1 MKDLTDGVERA
12 MDAIYNQFAT
22 MCQEQRIAEQRIRAL
37 KAEMA
42 RRAK

>member
-12 MDAIYNQFAT
+12 MDAIYNQFET
-22 MCQEQRIAEQRIRAL
+22 MCSEQREAAKRIWAL
-37 KAEMA
+37 KAEMV